1 MANLI
6 LNGSSAPLPL
16 ACMPLALRVALY
28 YSSLRTISPMSPW
41 SGLPA
46 CPYSYLVC
54 LSPCVAI
61 AMSACPYIPD
71 FLRLP
76 ISVNSSS
83 THSPH
88 CLHSGHPI
96 ANHVKR

>member
-1 MANLI
+1 
-6 LNGSSAPLPL
+6 
-16 ACMPLALRVALY
+16 
-28 YSSLRTISPMSPW
+28 MSPW

-46 CPYSYLVC
+46 CPYSYLIC

-61 AMSACPYIPD
+61 AMSTCPYLPD

-76 ISVNSSS
+76 ISVSSSS

-88 CLHSGHPI
+88 SPHSPHSAHPI
-96 ANHVKR
+96 TNHVKR